1 MKANKHTPEIL
12 FYTLAFVL
20 ALGIRFYQLGAGA
33 LSDGE
38 AAWALQALDL
48 TRGHTVTLGGQ
59 PGYLMLTSLLFSLI
73 GNTNSLARFIPA
85 LSGSL
90 LVWLPFFFRG
100 WMGDFTWRRRAGLVM
115 AFGLALD
122 PGLVSISRQVGS
134 PMPAVAFT
142 LLALACL
149 YNRRLVWSGILAG
162 LAVLSGPAF
171 LQGLLILA
179 VSWGL
184 FRLIGKAITNSQA
197 EEAPTTTTE
206 PIQGASLRVAA
217 LAFLLTLLAVGT
229 LLFRHPQGL
238 GALAES
244 MSAFFQIFLTSSG
257 IPYLRLPASLLIYQL
272 IAILFGLIGAGKAWL
287 GYHSEPDVRRVMVGL
302 SIWVVIAII
311 LPFIYVG
318 RQVSDLSWAL
328 VPLWAL
334 ASLEIG
340 RSFMGGEQR
349 DTYLVAGALGVLL
362 SIFAVIGWF
371 NLLAI
376 GRYQANVLLY
386 AAIIAGAFLL
396 GLVAVLLV
404 MTAFSSKEANS
415 AASMGMVWSLC
426 LMLGL
431 FLLAGSWGMSIVR
444 QNGAQELWSASP
456 SPGQVGQLMQ
466 TLTDLSSWN
475 TGLRDQLE
483 VVDMT
488 GSPALQWAL
497 RDFPFARSEAS
508 LASTESPPVVIT
520 LKEAEEPRLVQ
531 EYRGQDFVWRL
542 FPGWQGVFPT
552 DFINW
557 LAFRQAPL
565 NQEQVILWARTD
577 IFPGGGTPASGNAT
591 P

>member
-1 MKANKHTPEIL
+1 MKTNKVTPEVW
-12 FYTLAFVL
+12 FYALTFVL

-38 AAWALQALDL
+38 ATWALQALDL
-48 TRGHTVTLGGQ
+48 ARGHTVTLGGL

-73 GNTNSLARFIPA
+73 GSTNSLARFIPA

-100 WMGDFTWRRRAGLVM
+100 WMGDSAWRQRAGLVM

-134 PMPAVAFT
+134 PMPALAFT

-149 YNRRLVWSGILAG
+149 YNRRMVWSGVCAG

-171 LQGLLILA
+171 LQGLLILG
-179 VSWGL
+179 VSWGIYL
-184 FRLIGKAITNSQA
+184 LVSRWMTKPR
-197 EEAPTTTTE
+197 EEDESVADTH
-206 PIQGASLRVAA
+206 PIPAALLRVAGIT
-217 LAFLLTLLAVGT
+217 FLFTLLAVGT

-244 MSAFFQIFLTSSG
+244 VSAYVQTFLTSSG
-257 IPYLRLPASLLIYQL
+257 IPYLRLPASLLVYQL
-272 IAILFGLIGAGKAWL
+272 IAVLFGLIGAGKAWL
-287 GYHSEPDVRRVMVGL
+287 GYRSEPDVRRVMVGL

-334 ASLEIG
+334 ASLEIS
-340 RSFMGGEQR
+340 RSFLGGEER

-371 NLLAI
+371 NFLAI
-376 GRYQANVLLY
+376 GRYQANILLY

-415 AASMGMVWSLC
+415 AASLGMVWSLC

-431 FLLAGSWGMSIVR
+431 FLFAGSWGMSIVR
-444 QNGAQELWSASP
+444 QNGAQELWSSSP
-456 SPGQVGQLMQ
+456 TPGQVGQLMQ

-488 GSPALQWAL
+488 GSPAMQWAL

-508 LASTESPPVVIT
+508 LASAESPPVVIT

-531 EYRGQDFVWRL
+531 EYRSQDFIWRL
-542 FPGWQGVFPT
+542 SPGWQGVFPT

-557 LAFRQAPL
+557 LAFRKAPL
-565 NQEQVILWARTD
+565 SQEQVILWTRTD
-577 IFPGGGTPASGNAT
+577 SFPGGGPSASENAT